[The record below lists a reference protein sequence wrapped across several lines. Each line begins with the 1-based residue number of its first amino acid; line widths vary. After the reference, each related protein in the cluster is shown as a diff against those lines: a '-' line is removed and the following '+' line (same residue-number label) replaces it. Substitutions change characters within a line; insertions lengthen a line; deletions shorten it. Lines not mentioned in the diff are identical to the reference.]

1 VKQTTLIAAILLL
14 CGCAVGTASEEPT
27 ADIIA
32 RMGDRDITEAD
43 IRSLAGAA
51 LMNLEQQ
58 EYDIKSRALDQ
69 FLFDALVDEKAA
81 AANVTRDQWLTENL
95 AVPEPSEVDIQ
106 RVLTQY
112 RSRLPEDENQAK
124 LQVTQFLMQQAGQQA
139 QADLLAKLKAE
150 ANITVFL
157 EPPRVEPTETGH
169 SPFRGAPDAPIT
181 IVEYTDFQCPYCERV
196 QPVLESLRERYGDSI
211 RHVFKNLPLPMHRE
225 ADLAAQAGLCAFE
238 QDSEGFWGLHD
249 WMFANRQNLSIETIT
264 AQAEPNGLD
273 AAALGACLQEG
284 RYMEAVQQDAA
295 EANAFGITGTPGFVV
310 NGRMLKGAQPLEAFE
325 AIIDDELQRAGLPVP
340 EPAVPAEP
348 EAPAAS

>member
-1 VKQTTLIAAILLL
+1 
-14 CGCAVGTASEEPT
+14 
-27 ADIIA
+27 
-32 RMGDRDITEAD
+32 
-43 IRSLAGAA
+43 
-51 LMNLEQQ
+51 
-58 EYDIKSRALDQ
+58 
-69 FLFDALVDEKAA
+69 VDEKAA

-112 RSRLPEDENQAK
+112 RSRLPEDENQAR

-157 EPPRVEPTETGH
+157 EPPRVESTETGH

-348 EAPAAS
+348 RLLRPAEQHSNCLHAPPIRRGVCVEVAGSGNREDLAGVDRGAADRPLARSSADRPTRCALAMPLGVSPDRTT